1 MKYLLDTNVW
11 LEALLGQKRS
21 EEVIKFLDKFN
32 GDVLVISDFSLHSII
47 TILTKFKEFKTA
59 KLFLDDLLNS
69 GMKVISVEPDKL
81 IEVLKIIEMYNID
94 FDDAYQYY
102 LAKNYSL
109 VLVSFDKDFDKTDI
123 LRKTPKDLI

>member
-1 MKYLLDTNVW
+1 VKYLLDTNVW